1 MSALSDQFT
10 TRINDALAQCYALG
24 YTPHRFEQ
32 MLKLYGGVGLAR
44 KLVVSPEIHDGLKS
58 LKNLGRLD
66 LSVEHIMLDPVFAS
80 LFTQQEK
87 EAAAWR
93 LTQV

>member
-1 MSALSDQFT
+1 MSTLSDQFT

-32 MLKLYGGVGLAR
+32 MLRTYGGVGAAR
-44 KLVVSPEIHDGLKS
+44 RLVVSSEIHEGLKS
-58 LKNLGRLD
+58 LKDLGRLD
-66 LSVEHIMLDPVFAS
+66 LSVEHIMLDPIFAS
-80 LFTQQEK
+80 LFTKSEK
-87 EAAAWR
+87 EASAWR